1 MEDKFQF
8 SASDLIKKSAAQI
21 KYLQLRRELYR
32 KRLTENCQRG
42 VNYQAK
48 MACKLEAAEEYR
60 GTYCQNDIV
69 IYFCNDLVTARKIV
83 EVKSVVGAVESWY
96 FESSLLQTAFYK
108 AMLMLSNGWL
118 FTPKFRIKEGYARNK
133 IQVNPLIDYHLLFG
147 NKEYKIIIPTIED
160 AKIIVD
166 FFVQKAS
173 IIAKG
178 SWDEARSFDSKY
190 KFKQYEALNNHFK
203 YNLVR

>member
-32 KRLTENCQRG
+32 KKLTENCQRG

-48 MACKLEAAEEYR
+48 MACKLEAAEEFR
-60 GTYCQNDIV
+60 GTYCQDDIV
-69 IYFCNDLVTARKIV
+69 IYFCNDLVTTNKIV
-83 EVKSVVGAVESWY
+83 EVKSIVGEAESWY

-108 AMLMLSNGWL
+108 AMLMLSSGWL
-118 FTPKFRIKEGYARNK
+118 FTPKFRIKEGYARDK
-133 IQVNPLIDYHLLFG
+133 IHVDPFIDYHLLFG
-147 NKEYKIIIPTIED
+147 NKEYKITIPTIED